1 MFFFFF
7 FSLVKVLKSVSLDK
21 TPSLNGSVSTEKAL
35 LHPTAQPKG
44 EVENTG
50 CFSTE
55 ALTNFLWVHV
65 KDKT

>member
-1 MFFFFF
+1 MFSFFF

-21 TPSLNGSVSTEKAL
+21 TPSLNGSVNTEKAL

-44 EVENTG
+44 EVNTG

-55 ALTNFLWVHV
+55 ALTNFLWVHM